1 MAERLIPNTQFLVRR
16 AVRITASQEIKL
28 ILWLEGA
35 DFDIFCIFRSELT
48 IPTEVMD
55 QINAGTLTLPS
66 IYRGTNTRGEHV
78 FDIMNTF
85 ASTPI
90 RVFMVALN

>member
-1 MAERLIPNTQFLVRR
+1 MAERLIPSTNFLVRR
-16 AVRITASQEIKL
+16 AIRITASEEIKL
-28 ILWLEGA
+28 LLWLDGA
-35 DFDIFCIFRSELT
+35 EFDIFCIFRSDLT
-48 IPTEVMD
+48 IPSEVMH
-55 QINAGTLTLPS
+55 QINAGTLLLPA

-78 FDIMNTF
+78 FDIINTF